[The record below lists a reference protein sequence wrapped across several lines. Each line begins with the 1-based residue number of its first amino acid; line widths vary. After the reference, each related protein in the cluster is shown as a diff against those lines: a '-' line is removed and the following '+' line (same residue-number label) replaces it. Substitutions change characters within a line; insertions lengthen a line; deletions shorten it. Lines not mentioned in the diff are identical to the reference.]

1 MVTALS
7 RVTPTDHLLAPCG
20 ALALS
25 LASLPAAKAG
35 LAALVI
41 DILDPCVAVSVQEL
55 AHA

>member
-7 RVTPTDHLLAPCG
+7 RVTPTDHLLAPGG

-25 LASLPAAKAG
+25 LARLPAATAG
-35 LAALVI
+35 LAAVVV

-55 AHA
+55 VHA